1 MKLKKK
7 INHTK
12 GSKRRKN
19 NKKQKEKKKED
30 ANPLGL
36 ICPIHWL
43 GHEIEIIY

>member
-19 NKKQKEKKKED
+19 NKKKKKKKKED

-36 ICPIHWL
+36 ICP
-43 GHEIEIIY
+43 G